1 MCDTHAASHEARGG
15 AVCAPHNNTRNTDT
29 KAHGATHTA
38 SAFPQG
44 TMHNTPAFPHDA
56 THTAPAV
63 SYIDN
68 THATRAHTRSWS
80 TQQIALC
87 ALLSSLSALSTL
99 MLEFPIMP
107 GISWLKYDPSVVVAL
122 LGGALFGPGMAV
134 VLSIVPYL
142 VHIGTA
148 TGVFGAFMAS
158 ISCLGFA
165 VPVSLIYRRFPQ
177 RIGLVIGLLISA
189 LICLIVCLGANLIIT
204 PLYTKAPFEAV
215 LAMIVPLLLPFNVI
229 KLVLNSIIFLAVLG
243 PAIRITRTLFPR

>member
-1 MCDTHAASHEARGG
+1 MCDTHSASHEATKG
-15 AVCAPHNNTRNTDT
+15 AACAHRNNTHNTD
-29 KAHGATHTA
+29 AA
-38 SAFPQG
+38 SQS
-44 TMHNTPAFPHDA
+44 NTRH
-56 THTAPAV
+56 APAV
-63 SYIDN
+63 SYIDK
-68 THATRAHTRSWS
+68 THATQAHTRSWS

-87 ALLSSLSALSTL
+87 ALLSSLSALCTL

-134 VLSIVPYL
+134 VLSIIPYL

-158 ISCLGFA
+158 ISCLSFV
-165 VPVSLIYRRFPQ
+165 VPASLIYRRF
-177 RIGLVIGLLISA
+177 RLRRGLVIGLAISA

-204 PLYTKAPFEAV
+204 PLYTKAPFEV
-215 LAMIVPLLLPFNVI
+215 VVAMIVPLLLPFNLI

-243 PAIRITRTLFPR
+243 PARRITRTLFPR